1 MMGTVSRALPAP
13 RRVRRAPRLAAALAA
28 AVLALSACSNSPLDH
43 AATVDGR
50 VISESE
56 LHEVITLLE
65 ASPVFEGQS
74 VSPQVVL
81 GLLVQLPALEESIGG
96 TLGDEEAA
104 RRART
109 QFQVERTTPLLLD
122 LVRATAY
129 LEGGAQATEE
139 QLAELDVEI
148 NPRYGKWDPDAVATG
163 QSSTVITPDVPPW
176 ISTDEADS

>member
-1 MMGTVSRALPAP
+1 MMGTVSRALPTP
-13 RRVRRAPRLAAALAA
+13 RRVRRAPRLTAVLAA

-43 AATVDGR
+43 AATVNGR

-81 GLLVQLPALEESIGG
+81 GLLVQLPALEQSIGG

-109 QFQVERTTPLLLD
+109 QFQVEETTPLLLD

-139 QLAELDVEI
+139 QLAQLDVEI
-148 NPRYGKWDPDAVATG
+148 NPRYGKWDPEGLASG
-163 QSSTVITPDVPPW
+163 ESSSAIAPDVPPW